1 MRLIAS
7 NLGRGAAG
15 TLALLLAACGGQGM
29 VQQTTLSAG
38 GAVRGVE
45 EVRYGEMPDG
55 RPVHLYTLT
64 NASGMRVGVTDYA
77 GVITSIEVPD
87 RNGVPANVI
96 LGFDSLGG
104 YFRGAYVSSLI
115 GRYGNRIQNA
125 SFTLDGQQYQLARN
139 NGQNHIHGGPGGFHR
154 QLWNGEP
161 FESAEGVGVVLSYTS
176 ADGEEGYPGTLRT
189 SVTYT
194 LTDDNELVLDY
205 RATTDRPTHVNLTH
219 HAYFNL
225 SGDHLQQVLDHEL
238 TLNASRFTPVD
249 STLIPTGEIASV
261 EGTPLDF
268 RNPTPIGARIDAD
281 HPQIRFARGYDHN
294 FVVDGDGG
302 SPRLAARVFEPG
314 SGRVLEVVTTEPGIQ
329 VYTGYR
335 QRRAI
340 ALETQHFPNS
350 PNQPNFP
357 STVLR
362 PGEEY
367 RTTTIYRFDV
377 RR

>member
-1 MRLIAS
+1 
-7 NLGRGAAG
+7 
-15 TLALLLAACGGQGM
+15 M
-29 VQQTTLSAG
+29 VQQTGMSAAGSARALST
-38 GAVRGVE
+38 
-45 EVRYGEMPDG
+45 VRYGEMPDG
-55 RPVHLYTLT
+55 PPVHLYTLT
-64 NASGMRVGVTDYA
+64 NARGMQVGVTDYA
-77 GVITSIEVPD
+77 GVITSIVVPD
-87 RNGVPANVI
+87 RNGVPANVV

-104 YFRGAYVSSLI
+104 YFRGAYTSSLI
-115 GRYGNRIQNA
+115 GRYGNRIKDA

-154 QLWNGEP
+154 QLWQAET
-161 FESAEGVGVVLSYTS
+161 FENAEGVGVVLSYTS

-194 LTDDNELVLDY
+194 LTDDNELRLDY

-225 SGDHLQQVLDHEL
+225 SGDHDRQVLGHEL
-238 TLNASRFTPVD
+238 MLNASRFTPVD
-249 STLIPTGEIASV
+249 STLIPTGEIATV

-268 RNPTPIGARIDAD
+268 RDATPIGARIDAD
-281 HPQIRFARGYDHN
+281 HPQIRFGRGYDHN
-294 FVVDGDGG
+294 FVVDGEPG
-302 SPRLAARVFEPG
+302 SLRLAARVYEPE
-314 SGRVLEVVTTEPGIQ
+314 SGRVLEVLTTQPGIQ
-329 VYTGYR
+329 IYTGYR

-367 RTTTIYRFDV
+367 HTTTIFRFDV

>member
-1 MRLIAS
+1 
-7 NLGRGAAG
+7 
-15 TLALLLAACGGQGM
+15 M
-29 VQQTTLSAG
+29 VQQTTQAVE
-38 GAVRGVE
+38 GAERGVE
-45 EVRYGEMPDG
+45 TARFGEMPDG

-64 NASGMRVGVTDYA
+64 NGSGMRVGVTDYA
-77 GVITSIEVPD
+77 GVITSVEVPD
-87 RNGVPANVI
+87 RNGVPANVV

-125 SFTLDGQQYQLARN
+125 SFTLDGQEYQLARN
-139 NGQNHIHGGPGGFHR
+139 SGQNHIHGGPGGFHR
-154 QLWNGEP
+154 QLWHSET

-176 ADGEEGYPGTLRT
+176 PDGEEGYPGTLQT

-205 RATTDRPTHVNLTH
+205 LATTDRPTHVNLTH
-219 HAYFNL
+219 HVYFNL
-225 SGDHLQQVLDHEL
+225 SGDHEREILDHEL
-238 TLNASRFTPVD
+238 TMSASRFTVVD

-268 RNPTPIGARIDAD
+268 RQPTPIGARIDAD
-281 HPQIRFARGYDHN
+281 HPQTRYGRGYDHN
-294 FVVDGDGG
+294 FVVDGEGDA
-302 SPRLAARVFEPG
+302 PRLAAKVHEPG
-314 SGRVLEVVTTEPGIQ
+314 SGRVLEVLTTQPGIQ
-329 VYTGYR
+329 VYTNFR

-340 ALETQHFPNS
+340 ALETQHFPNT

-367 RTTTIYRFDV
+367 RETTIFRFGV
-377 RR
+377 QQ